1 MNNWRRNEAFN
12 KMDIRKQKMIE
23 ILFNSINGKELKDA
37 LPILVNWKTKLKDEG
52 ITFTKEENDILMDIF
67 ISELSPAQRRQFEML
82 KPLLHNSHK

>member
-37 LPILVNWKTKLKDEG
+37 LPILVNWKTKLKDDG

-67 ISELSPAQRRQFEML
+67 ISELSPAQRKQFEML
-82 KPLLHNSHK
+82 KPLLHKSHK